1 VARVDQFAPELLI
14 EIERGNGTPLR
25 GQIEGEL
32 REAVRGGRLRA
43 GTALPS
49 TRAVA
54 RRLGVSRGVVVEAYA
69 QLAAEGYLSARQ
81 GAPTRVA
88 PVSGT
93 NGAARPAG
101 ASTPPPPPAPPRY
114 DLRASVPDL
123 AAFPRRDWLAAERRA
138 LAALPH
144 AALDY
149 PDMRGA
155 PELRGAL
162 AGYLGRARGLVA
174 APEAIVITSGTLQSV
189 GLLASVL
196 RARGIDR
203 IAMEQPGF
211 HIHRALLQRRG
222 LTTVPVPVDADGMIV
237 DRLER
242 SGARAVLV
250 TPAHQMPLGAVL
262 APERRA
268 ALLDWAERHDALVV
282 EDDYD
287 GEYRYDRE
295 PVGAL
300 QGLAPERVAY
310 LGSAS
315 KALAPALR
323 IGWIVLPA
331 WLGDEVAEEKGWA
344 DAGSALLG
352 QVALADMIERGEL
365 DRHLRRVRAS
375 YRRRRD
381 LLVAALERLF
391 PGVRVLGVAAGLHVA
406 VQPREAVDERAL
418 VRRAAERGV
427 ALYAFRDRAATPPAS
442 TLLLG
447 YANLPEPSI
456 EPALRE
462 LRAAY
467 LNAAP
472 RRP

>member
-1 VARVDQFAPELLI
+1 VARVDQFGSRAAAPELLI
-14 EIERGNGTPLR
+14 EIERSNGAPLR
-25 GQIEGEL
+25 VQIEREL
-32 REAVRGGRLRA
+32 RGAVRAGRLRA

-49 TRAVA
+49 TRALA
-54 RRLGVSRGVVVEAYA
+54 RQLGVSRGVVVEAYA
-69 QLAAEGYLSARQ
+69 QLAAEGYLSSRQ

-88 PVSGT
+88 AVT
-93 NGAARPAG
+93 A
-101 ASTPPPPPAPPRY
+101 TPPDLKPGPAAGPQPPRY
-114 DLRASVPDL
+114 DLRPSVPDL
-123 AAFPRRDWLAAERRA
+123 AAFPRRAWLAAERRA
-138 LAALPH
+138 LTALPH

-155 PELRGAL
+155 PELRATL
-162 AGYLGRARGLVA
+162 AAYLGRARGLVA
-174 APEAIVITSGTLQSV
+174 APERIVVTTGTLQSI
-189 GLLASVL
+189 GLLARVL
-196 RARGIDR
+196 LARGHDR

-211 HIHRALLQRRG
+211 HIHRALLRRSG
-222 LTTVPVPVDADGMIV
+222 ITTVPVPVDDRGLAV
-237 DRLER
+237 ERLER
-242 SGARAVLV
+242 SGVSAVLV

-268 ALLDWAERHDALVV
+268 ALLDWAERRDALVI
-282 EDDYD
+282 EDDFD

-315 KALAPALR
+315 KVLAPALR
-323 IGWIVLPA
+323 IGWMVLPSGLA
-331 WLGDEVAEEKGWA
+331 DQVAEEKGWA
-344 DAGSALLG
+344 DGGSPLFG
-352 QVALADMIERGEL
+352 QIALADLIERGEL
-365 DRHLRRVRAS
+365 DRHLRRVRSS

-381 LLVAALERLF
+381 LLVAGLHELF

-406 VQPREAVDERAL
+406 VQPPRLVDERAL
-418 VRRAAERGV
+418 VARAAERGV
-427 ALYAFRDRAATPPAS
+427 ALFAFRDRSSDPPAS

-467 LNAAP
+467 
-472 RRP
+472 